1 MKKDKRVIQIM
12 LYVYIC
18 LYIFLM
24 INREFKPFGFDLR
37 FILLPLGCVIL
48 IINLIKNKGK
58 LIFDKND
65 KTGNYLIL
73 FYLIVFLSN
82 ISWLWNG
89 LNINSIKFFNE
100 ILLLINTFV
109 GILVIYFNRKDID
122 FEKLIIITIIS
133 CTILSASIFLVYA
146 GIPFEKIMGDPKE
159 PAIYHGNE
167 QVHHRNI
174 LGDDFRCAG
183 YASDPNYAT
192 ILLLYGIICAI
203 KSKKLKNWA
212 KTIFIFIFS
221 LTVGLSFSKTVIAG
235 AIISLIYV
243 LIFKKCKNLS
253 KYKKILNRMFI
264 FLMFFL
270 IFFIPILNLDNYFP
284 MTLTTRFAMWEGAQ
298 ELFVKSPLIGSG
310 ITSFRTFFEISHHNW
325 YVQCHSTFWQ
335 VLSETGLIGLF
346 LYSNALIN
354 ALDKKEKL
362 TSYFL
367 VIVFIIWSMTYET
380 IALPLSTF
388 ALYILELENKKETL
402 NEGEKN

>member
-1 MKKDKRVIQIM
+1 MKKDKRVTQIM
-12 LYVYIC
+12 LFIYIC
-18 LYIFLM
+18 LYIFIM
-24 INREFKPFGFDLR
+24 INREFTPFGFDLR
-37 FILLPLGCVIL
+37 FILLPLGCLIL
-48 IINLIKNKGK
+48 ILNLINNKGK
-58 LIFDKND
+58 VTFDKND

-73 FYLIVFLSN
+73 FYMAIFLSN

-89 LNINSIKFFNE
+89 LNVNRVKFFNE
-100 ILLLINTFV
+100 ILLLINTFI
-109 GILVIYFNRKDID
+109 GILVIYFNKNNID

-133 CTILSASIFLVYA
+133 CTILSVSIFIVYV
-146 GIPFEKIMGDPKE
+146 GVPFEKIMGDSKE
-159 PAIYHGNE
+159 PAIYYGNDAVP
-167 QVHHRNI
+167 QKN
-174 LGDDFRCAG
+174 LFGDNFRCAG

-192 ILLLYGIICAI
+192 ILLVYGIICAI
-203 KSKKLKNWA
+203 KSRKLKNWA
-212 KTIFIFIFS
+212 KTIFIIIFS
-221 LTVGLSFSKTVIAG
+221 LAVGLSFSKTVIAG
-235 AIISLIYV
+235 SIIALIYI
-243 LIFKKCKNLS
+243 LIFKKYKNIS
-253 KYKKILNRMFI
+253 KHKKILNRTFI
-264 FLMFFL
+264 LLMFFL

-298 ELFVKSPLIGSG
+298 ELFIKSPLIGSG
-310 ITSFRTFFEISHHNW
+310 ITSFRTFFEISHSNW

-346 LYSNALIN
+346 FYSNTLIN

-388 ALYILELENKKETL
+388 ALYIFELENEKEKL